1 MEKVINRLKELYVSR
16 EKLEKSLVVGLR
28 YSTDMDKIND
38 KLVYLAEYRGRIEE
52 LEWIL
57 NPETI
62 SQIKTELG
70 ISFD

>member
-38 KLVYLAEYRGRIEE
+38 KLVYLAEYRGRIQE

-62 SQIKTELG
+62 SQIKIELG